1 MDALVNAGIN
11 AKLDLAEDKAFTN
24 LARKVTSFIS
34 DPSLGTEG
42 IDTALSYYIIRE
54 IQQAML
60 QSRNNISLLELL
72 ESQIQSVLD
81 ATESVQSNQRAFMNA
96 VEEAHNYK
104 KQRIDYNTISGE
116 ILDLKSREE
125 SLTEIENIEDGITQL
140 QKENDRIARLTEYR
154 RRQLQ
159 PIMDWARCLE
169 TGQTN

>member
-1 MDALVNAGIN
+1 
-11 AKLDLAEDKAFTN
+11 
-24 LARKVTSFIS
+24 
-34 DPSLGTEG
+34 
-42 IDTALSYYIIRE
+42 
-54 IQQAML
+54 
-60 QSRNNISLLELL
+60 
-72 ESQIQSVLD
+72 
-81 ATESVQSNQRAFMNA
+81 MNA